1 MAQNRLSQE
10 SSPYLLQHQ
19 ANPVHWWS
27 WSQEA
32 LDTAARENKP
42 ILLSI
47 GYSACHWC
55 HVMAH
60 ESFEDDATAALMN
73 QEFINIKVD
82 REERPDLDAIY
93 QRALGIMGQHG
104 GWPLTMFLAPGG
116 EPFWGGTYFPKVS
129 GFGRPSFTEVLTSI
143 SRAYQDEPEK
153 IQGNREAI
161 LKALNGLGDS
171 APGEPLT
178 TLDADALTQLLLN
191 EIDSRNGGIGGAPK
205 FPQCSMLDLMW
216 RHYRRNGSPEMRD
229 AVVLTADR
237 MSQGGIYDHVGGG
250 YARYA
255 TDERW
260 LVPHFE
266 KMLYD
271 NAQLLELLTHLWL
284 ETGNEL
290 FRRRATET
298 TAWMLREM
306 RTPEDAFASALDAD
320 SEGVEGKY
328 YVWSADDIN
337 SLLGD
342 DADHFSKI
350 YDVTQSGNWESTNIL
365 NRLLPPPDSTDP
377 DEDRLSRCLTTLL
390 DVRDKRI
397 RPEWDDK
404 VLTDW
409 NGLAIAALATAGRVF
424 DQTTWLNA
432 AVTAFAY
439 ITSKMSNGDRL
450 RHASRAGVC
459 KTDEF
464 LDDYAQMSRAALTLF
479 EITGDSSYLDHASRW
494 AQVLDDYYWD
504 TDQGGYFFTPADGAT
519 LVTRAKLSHDSATPA
534 GNGTMVSVL
543 ARLYHLSGHPAY
555 RERAQELVRSFSG
568 QGKDRYAPIASTL
581 AGIEDLVSSVQII
594 IIGVRGD
601 TDCDAL
607 TNAVFS
613 VSLPSRILQIVA
625 SGADLPVT
633 HPAHGKTRV
642 KGVAAAYVC
651 IGEACNLPITDP
663 ATLKLT
669 LTSPIDQQAGSVP
682 PASVQ

>member
-1 MAQNRLSQE
+1 
-10 SSPYLLQHQ
+10 
-19 ANPVHWWS
+19 
-27 WSQEA
+27 
-32 LDTAARENKP
+32 
-42 ILLSI
+42 
-47 GYSACHWC
+47 
-55 HVMAH
+55 
-60 ESFEDDATAALMN
+60 LMN

-543 ARLYHLSGHPAY
+543 ARLYHLTGDPAY

>member
-32 LDTAARENKP
+32 LDKAARENKP

-73 QEFINIKVD
+73 NEFINIKVD

-143 SRAYQDEPEK
+143 SRTYQDEPEK

-161 LKALNGLGDS
+161 LNALNGLGDS
-171 APGEPLT
+171 SPGEPLT
-178 TLDADALTQLLLN
+178 TLDADALAQLLFN
-191 EIDSRNGGIGGAPK
+191 EIDTRNGGIGGAPK
-205 FPQCSMLDLMW
+205 FPQCSMLDLLW
-216 RHYRRNGSPEMRD
+216 RRYRRTGAPEMRD

-266 KMLYD
+266 KMIYD

-284 ETGNEL
+284 DTGNEL
-290 FRRRATET
+290 FQRRATET
-298 TAWMLREM
+298 SEWMLREM
-306 RTPEDAFASALDAD
+306 RTPEEAFASALDAD

-328 YVWSADDIN
+328 YVWSANEIN

-342 DADHFSKI
+342 DAAHFSDI
-350 YDVTQSGNWESTNIL
+350 YDVSQSGNWESTNIL

-377 DEDRLSRCLTTLL
+377 DEDRLSRCLATLL

-424 DQTTWLNA
+424 DQATWLNA

-439 ITSKMSNGDRL
+439 VTSKMSNGDRL
-450 RHASRAGVC
+450 CHASRAGVC
-459 KTDEF
+459 KADEF
-464 LDDYAQMSRAALTLF
+464 LDDYAQMCRAALSLF
-479 EITGDSSYLDHASRW
+479 EITGDSSYLDHAGRW

-504 TDQGGYFFTPADGAT
+504 ADQGGYFFTPADGAT

-543 ARLYHLSGHPAY
+543 ARLYHFTGDPTY
-555 RERAQELVRSFSG
+555 RERAQKLVRSFSG
-568 QGKDRYAPIASTL
+568 QGKERYAPIASTL
-581 AGIEDLVSSVQII
+581 AGIEDLMSSVQII
-594 IIGVRGD
+594 IIGARGD

-613 VSLPSRILQIVA
+613 VSLPSRILQVVA
-625 SGADLPVT
+625 SGAELPAT
-633 HPAHGKTRV
+633 HPAHGKTSV
-642 KGVAAAYVC
+642 KGMAAAYVC
-651 IGEACNLPITDP
+651 IGETCNLPITDP
-663 ATLKLT
+663 ANLKLT
-669 LTSPIDQQAGSVP
+669 LTLSIDQQAGSTP
-682 PASVQ
+682 PTREK